1 MTFACLHYEVGSI
14 FFSGVC
20 ACTYCAKIL
29 SAFVKIVHPLVSLPQ
44 LKEGLLMPECVT

>member
-1 MTFACLHYEVGSI
+1 MKWGVFS
-14 FFSGVC
+14 FSGMC

-44 LKEGLLMPECVT
+44 LEEEQLLPDCYLTLTLIVA